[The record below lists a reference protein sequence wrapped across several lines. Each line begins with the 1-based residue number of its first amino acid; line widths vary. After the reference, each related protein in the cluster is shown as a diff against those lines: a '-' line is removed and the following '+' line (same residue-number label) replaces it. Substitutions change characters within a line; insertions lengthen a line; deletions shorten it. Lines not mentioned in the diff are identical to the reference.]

1 MLNPSKYLIFV
12 FFQAA
17 IRDSGN
23 LVSKIAGMLDVE
35 KKDLVDSLV
44 TRVIAANNEVS
55 IFKLK
60 L

>member
-55 IFKLK
+55 IF
-60 L
+60 

>member
-1 MLNPSKYLIFV
+1 LY

-35 KKDLVDSLV
+35 KKDVVDSLV